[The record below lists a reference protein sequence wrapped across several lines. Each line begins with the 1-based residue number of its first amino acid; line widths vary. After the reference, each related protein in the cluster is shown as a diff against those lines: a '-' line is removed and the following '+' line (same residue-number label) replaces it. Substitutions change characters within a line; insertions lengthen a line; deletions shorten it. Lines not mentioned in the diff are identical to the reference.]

1 MWLGLHRWRKKIMI
15 GAAGI
20 PLLQGT
26 CDPAV
31 GMVVDTALG
40 VASSINISIFQ
51 TFIFSLQRVIL
62 QSFPSADL
70 LQILLGGNPQPFFP

>member
-1 MWLGLHRWRKKIMI
+1 MWLSLHRWRKKFMI
-15 GAAGI
+15 GVAGLPPI
-20 PLLQGT
+20 QGT
-26 CDPAV
+26 CDPAF

-40 VASSINISIFQ
+40 VASSINVSIFQ